1 MLSKRARPSSKTSN
15 SKTKYK
21 KTAPAQTVAM
31 YKQPS
36 NPVRFVRRNADY
48 GAVAVSNL
56 TGAAQTFSFRLSN
69 VAGYS
74 ELVSLYDQYKISAVQ
89 LTFFPRMTQ
98 ITSTSSVN
106 NIDNVRILTA
116 IDYNDAT
123 PPTTA
128 TDVRE
133 YENCE
138 VHSITDTFSV
148 YVDKPK
154 ILDTS
159 SSSRTAWIAT
169 SSATTLHYGLK
180 MWVEPPQYSG
190 GTYGY
195 VVEAVFYMAFKAI
208 K

>member
-1 MLSKRARPSSKTSN
+1 MKRTRAPSTKAIVAKKVQKSNARARI
-15 SKTKYK
+15 
-21 KTAPAQTVAM
+21 
-31 YKQPS
+31 YKQPT

-48 GAVAVSNL
+48 GSVAVSNL

-74 ELVSLYDQYKISAVQ
+74 ELVALYDVYKISAVS
-89 LTFFPRMTQ
+89 LTFYPRMTQ
-98 ITSTSSVN
+98 ITGTTQTN
-106 NIDNVRILTA
+106 NVENVRILTA

-133 YENCE
+133 HENCE
-138 VHSITDTFSV
+138 VHSIVDTFTV
-148 YVDKPK
+148 YIDKPK
-154 ILDTS
+154 ILDS
-159 SSSRTAWIAT
+159 SSTSRTAWIST

-180 MWVEPPQYSG
+180 MWVEPPQYTG
-190 GTYGY
+190 GNYGY
-195 VVEAVFYMAFKAI
+195 VVEGVFYLAFKAI